1 MPDVSIKFFTPMKVA
16 YMEKKAPREEMTKA
30 VEKVSQAL
38 KEKKV
43 KMAGVPMALFH
54 EDPKT
59 ADFQKAHFEVCLPI
73 SGKIKGEGEVK
84 EKELATGA
92 FACISHS
99 GPIEKL
105 PEAYKAV
112 LKWVEENGYR
122 IAGPGREV
130 HHKGMGEAGGTPQ
143 EPLIEVQFPVR
154 K

>member
-1 MPDVSIKFFTPMKVA
+1 
-16 YMEKKAPREEMTKA
+16 MEKKEPREEMG
-30 VEKVSQAL
+30 KVIDQISQAL

-43 KMAGVPMALFH
+43 KLAGVPMALFH

-59 ADFQKAHFEVCLPI
+59 ADFQKAHFEVCIPI

-84 EKELATGA
+84 GKELATGA

-105 PEAYKAV
+105 PEAYKAI
-112 LKWVEENGYR
+112 LKWVEENGYL